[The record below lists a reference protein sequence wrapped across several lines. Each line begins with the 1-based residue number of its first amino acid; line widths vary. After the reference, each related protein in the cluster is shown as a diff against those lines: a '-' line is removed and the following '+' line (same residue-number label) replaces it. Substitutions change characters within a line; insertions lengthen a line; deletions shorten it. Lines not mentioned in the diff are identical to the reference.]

1 MDYTMAM
8 NYINEKAKLGSKPGL
23 VNIKELLSRLD
34 NPQNKCKCLHI
45 GGTNGKGS
53 IFSFV
58 QEILL
63 KAGYKVGRYIS
74 PTIFDYRERFQINKS
89 YISEERMCQILEKVA
104 NHVEAMIKDGYDS
117 PTAFEIETAM
127 AFLYFYEEKI
137 DYVLVECGM
146 GGLLDATNVIDE
158 PVIVSFASISMD
170 HMEFLGDT
178 IEAIAKQ
185 KTGILK
191 RGCACVSYPQLDA
204 VKDVINE
211 ACVKDDISLVYAD
224 EKCLDVIGYSIDK
237 TEFIYKDKKYT
248 IKLLGEHQ
256 VKNAVTAIEIATL
269 IDGVEDSHIM
279 EGLEATTWSGRM
291 TKVGENPLM
300 FVDGAHNE
308 DAWRYLRDSI
318 NKYFTNKSIIYIIG
332 VLKDKEYH
340 KMIDIL
346 KDTMTHA
353 ITVTP
358 NTPRGLDKAIL
369 AGLLEDVGVSCHMAD
384 TSEEAI
390 SLAKSIAKEED
401 VILVSGSLSFIGEYL
416 K

>member
-74 PTIFDYRERFQINKS
+74 PTIFDYRERFQISKS

-127 AFLYFYEEKI
+127 AFLYFYEEKV

-158 PVIVSFASISMD
+158 PVIVSFTSISMD

-224 EKCLDVIGYSIDK
+224 EECLDIVGYSIDK

-256 VKNAVTAIEIATL
+256 VKNAITAIEIATL

-291 TKVGENPLM
+291 TKVGEKPLM

-358 NTPRGLDKAIL
+358 NTPRGLDKVIL

-390 SLAKSIAKEED
+390 SLAKSIAKDED
-401 VILVSGSLSFIGEYL
+401 VILVSGSLSFIGDYL